1 MKKLLVILC
10 YLLITSCIGWK
21 EYSSITWKSNH
32 LINRYIEVDNISCA
46 AIDTPNAYIVIR
58 FLGDNIYPS
67 PELYNE
73 VMKWKVVGE
82 GDETFPFCKPV
93 YYGNESYV
101 DTFNKLAQKNGD
113 GGFAFKYTYWVLGED
128 AKKGTLEGFNDIE
141 SEVLTAITGRIT
153 NLEISSDME
162 FDSEHPMGSSLMD
175 IAYLDFCSYAPILR
189 SKEYSN
195 PKISKRFE
203 ELSSEDFKII
213 GATIHLSFTSKPTT
227 SNIHNMTITI
237 TFDDG
242 KVFSE
247 TVKLEFKE

>member
-1 MKKLLVILC
+1 MKKFLFILC
-10 YLLITSCIGWK
+10 SLLITSCIGWK

-32 LINRYIEVDNISCA
+32 LINRYIEVDDIRCA
-46 AIDTPNAYIVIR
+46 AIDTSNAYIVIR
-58 FLGDNIYPS
+58 FLGDDIYPS

-73 VMKWKVVGE
+73 VMKWKVVGV

-93 YYGNESYV
+93 YYSDESYV
-101 DTFNKLAQKNGD
+101 DTFNKLAQKNDD
-113 GGFAFKYTYWVLGED
+113 GGFALKYTYWVLGED

-141 SEVLTAITGRIT
+141 SEVLTAITSRIST
-153 NLEISSDME
+153 IEVTSDME
-162 FDSEHPMGSSLMD
+162 FDSEHPAGSSLMD
-175 IAYLDFCSYAPILR
+175 IAYLDFSSYAPILR

-213 GATIHLSFTSKPTT
+213 GETILLSFTSKPTT
-227 SNIHNMTITI
+227 SNIHNMSITI

-242 KVFSE
+242 KIFSE